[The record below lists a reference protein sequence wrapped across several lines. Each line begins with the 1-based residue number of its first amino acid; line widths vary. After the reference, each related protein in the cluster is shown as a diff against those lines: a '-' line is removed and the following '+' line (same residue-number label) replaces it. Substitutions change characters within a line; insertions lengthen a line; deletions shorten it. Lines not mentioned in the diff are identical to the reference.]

1 MKRALAHFVKVED
14 GVYGIVATAGVVQWV
29 GIGSR
34 AIVGFSLIWTKN
46 Q

>member
-29 GIGSR
+29 GGPLR
-34 AIVGFSLIWTKN
+34 WTKIVY
-46 Q
+46 QKA